1 MARRSSPK
9 AKAKVRHQ
17 VSAGGVIVRE
27 KDGTFEVAL
36 IGLRGGAVWGLPKG
50 LVEAGEDPQATAL
63 REVREETGLVGQPL
77 GKLGEIE
84 YWFFDKG
91 ERVRIHKTVH
101 FYLLVY
107 VEGNPQ
113 DHDFEV
119 EEVRW
124 YPIEEALRLMA
135 YKNEREMVGRAL
147 QRLRGTGFRGG
158 DPGDENV

>member
-1 MARRSSPK
+1 MARHSPSQK
-9 AKAKVRHQ
+9 ARTKIKHQ

-27 KDGTFEVAL
+27 KGRTFEVAL
-36 IGLRGGAVWGLPKG
+36 IGLRGGSVWGLPKG

-63 REVREETGLVGQPL
+63 REVREETGLVGRPL

-84 YWFFDKG
+84 YWFFDKEEG
-91 ERVRIHKTVH
+91 ARIHKTVH
-101 FYLLVY
+101 FYLLAY

-135 YKNEREMVGRAL
+135 YKNEREMVGKAIH
-147 QRLRGTGFRGG
+147 RLHGKILGKG
-158 DPGDENV
+158 DPGG